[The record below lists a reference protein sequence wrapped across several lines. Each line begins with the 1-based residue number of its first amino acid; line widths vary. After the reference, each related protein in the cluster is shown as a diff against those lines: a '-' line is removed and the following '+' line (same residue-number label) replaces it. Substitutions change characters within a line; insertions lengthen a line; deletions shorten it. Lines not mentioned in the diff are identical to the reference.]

1 MVFCTG
7 GDSWWLDQ
15 GKKACSCMYPEQF
28 AVISCWV
35 PDVLAVLFR
44 TLLTIPL
51 LESALASPE
60 LILDALSKV
69 VYSV

>member
-1 MVFCTG
+1 MC
-7 GDSWWLDQ
+7 L
-15 GKKACSCMYPEQF
+15 EQF

-69 VYSV
+69 VYSD